1 MKDLLLLATMT
12 FSALTCELGGA
23 GVCRWTAP
31 GPANSADTRRTTSDR
46 RRQANPLF
54 TRLSTLIERK
64 P

>member
-23 GVCRWTAP
+23 GVCRWVAP
-31 GPANSADTRRTTSDR
+31 GPARTRLTTADR

-54 TRLSTLIERK
+54 SQPSTPIEHK

>member
-23 GVCRWTAP
+23 GVCRWAAP
-31 GPANSADTRRTTSDR
+31 GPANIVGRRLTKSDR
-46 RRQANPLF
+46 RRHATPLP
-54 TRLSTLIERK
+54 TQLPTPIERK